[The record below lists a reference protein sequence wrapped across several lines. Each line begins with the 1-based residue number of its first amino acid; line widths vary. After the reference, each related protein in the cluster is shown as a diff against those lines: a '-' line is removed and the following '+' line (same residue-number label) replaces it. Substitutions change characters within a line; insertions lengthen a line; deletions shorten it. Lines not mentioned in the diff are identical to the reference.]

1 MFNDFLVERLAPVRR
16 IGFLGLAK
24 NTGKTTA
31 FNYVSGVLHRR
42 GERCGLITTGR
53 DGEAT
58 DLLYGNPKSPV
69 EVSPMQ
75 QLVTTVDEA
84 ARSTAD
90 LRPVGDTPFTTSV
103 GRLRTFEVIGTGR
116 VVLVGPVTCDE
127 LVAAIGSLLAGGCRR
142 ILVDGSINRK
152 AFARPGVVDGI
163 VACTGAALSEDI
175 DTLVDRTVDGLASF
189 RIARGA
195 AAHRRPD
202 GPSTPAASATTAAE
216 HEIEVVGAFTDEAAE
231 RLLEEGFAGTVIVA
245 DATKIFLDWY
255 TRRRLEDAGVR
266 IQPRVTAPILFV
278 CVNPTSPTGAQLDSE
293 ALLDRLA
300 DVLPELPIM
309 DVKTCQHRYTPS

>member
-1 MFNDFLVERLAPVRR
+1 MFDDFLVERLAPVRR
-16 IGFLGLAK
+16 VGFLGLAK

-53 DGEAT
+53 NGEAT

-69 EVSPMQ
+69 EVLPLQ
-75 QLVTTVDEA
+75 LLVTTADEA
-84 ARSTAD
+84 KLSTAD
-90 LRPVGDTPFTTSV
+90 LRPIGDTRFNTSV

-152 AFARPGVVDGI
+152 AFARLGIVDGI
-163 VACTGAALSEDI
+163 VACTGASLSEDL
-175 DTLVDRTVDGLASF
+175 DLLVDKTLDALEPF

-195 AAHRRPD
+195 GDQHPPD
-202 GPSTPAASATTAAE
+202 PASTLATPATPTAK
-216 HEIEVVGAFTDEAAE
+216 HQMEVSGAFTDEAAE
-231 RLLEEGFAGTVIVA
+231 RLLEEGFSGTVFVT
-245 DATKIFLDWY
+245 DAAKVFLDWY

-266 IQPRVTAPILFV
+266 IEPRATVPIMFV
-278 CVNPTSPTGAQLDSE
+278 CVNPTSPTGARLDSE
-293 ALLDRLA
+293 AMLDRLHDA
-300 DVLPELPIM
+300 LPELPIM
-309 DVKTCQHRYTPS
+309 DVMTCRHRFTPS

>member
-1 MFNDFLVERLAPVRR
+1 MFDEFLVERLAPMRR
-16 IGFLGLAK
+16 VGFLGLAK

-31 FNYVSGVLHRR
+31 FNYVSGVLHHR

-69 EVSPMQ
+69 EVMPLQ
-75 QLVTTVDEA
+75 LLVTTVDEA

-90 LRPVGDTPFTTSV
+90 LRPIGDTPFTTSV

-116 VVLVGPVTCDE
+116 VVLVGPVTCAE
-127 LVAAIGSLLAGGCRR
+127 LVTAIGSLLAGGCRR

-175 DTLVDRTVDGLASF
+175 DLLVEKTVDGLAPF
-189 RIARGA
+189 RDPGGA
-195 AAHRRPD
+195 SLRRRPNAA
-202 GPSTPAASATTAAE
+202 STPVASATPAAE
-216 HEIEVVGAFTDEAAE
+216 HEIEVTGAFTDEAAE
-231 RLLEEGFAGTVIVA
+231 RLLQEGFSGTVIVR
-245 DATKIFLDWY
+245 DATRVFLDWY

-266 IQPRVTAPILFV
+266 IEPKIAVPLVFV
-278 CVNPTSPTGAQLDSE
+278 CVNPTSPTGCHFDSE
-293 ALLDRLA
+293 ALLDRLG
-300 DVLPELPIM
+300 DVLPDLPIV
-309 DVKTCQHRYTPS
+309 DIKTCRHRFTPS